1 MDAHRNVIDPGSLS
15 FDIGH
20 ASNFSQRRF
29 LMKSNTIVVFLF
41 LLLPT
46 SPVFSQHAVKKKRS
60 RASAVP
66 PAHTDVKYG
75 PYDRNLLD
83 VWLAD
88 SEEPSPV
95 LISIH
100 GGAFRHGDKSVN
112 SGVLQGCLAA
122 GISVVAITYRFSD
135 EAIAPAQHL
144 DAARAVQFVRHH
156 AKQWNIDPNRIAAMG
171 SSAGAGLSLWL
182 GFHDDLAD
190 PDNKDPIL
198 RESTRLTCMAVNN
211 GQCSYDPRFIRD
223 LFPDSDTYQTSA
235 LAELFGV
242 NLKNLDELPAEKLT
256 LFEEIS
262 AIVHLTPDDA
272 PVLMTYDSD
281 FDTPI
286 SCRSIGIHHPRFG
299 KVLKEK
305 MDVLGIECQ
314 VHTGFSQTKESRS
327 ELVLEFVKMH
337 LDAAKNN

>member
-1 MDAHRNVIDPGSLS
+1 MVRGEV
-15 FDIGH
+15 
-20 ASNFSQRRF
+20 Q
-29 LMKSNTIVVFLF
+29 MKSNVIVVLIFLV
-41 LLLPT
+41 LPS
-46 SPVFSQHAVKKKRS
+46 SPVFAQQAVEIKRT
-60 RASAVP
+60 RKSAVMP
-66 PAHTDVKYG
+66 THTDVSYG
-75 PYDRNLLD
+75 PYDRNVLD

-88 SEEPSPV
+88 SEEPTPV

-112 SGVLQGCLAA
+112 SGVLRGCLTA

-135 EAIAPAQHL
+135 KAIAPAQHL
-144 DAARAVQFVRHH
+144 DAARAIQFVRHR
-156 AKQWNIDPNRIAAMG
+156 AKQWNIDSNKIAATG
-171 SSAGAGLSLWL
+171 GSAGAGISLWL
-182 GFHDDLAD
+182 GFHEDLAD

-223 LFPDSDTYQTSA
+223 LFPNSDTYQTSA

-242 NLKNLDELPAEKLT
+242 NLKKLDDLPAEKLA

-262 AIVHLTPDDA
+262 AITHLTSDDA
-272 PVLMTYDSD
+272 PVLMTYDSN

-286 SCRSIGIHHPRFG
+286 SSRSIGIHHPRFG

-305 MDVLGIECQ
+305 MDTLGIECQ
-314 VHTGFSQTKESRS
+314 VHTDFSRTKESRS
-327 ELVLEFVKMH
+327 ELVLEFVKKH
-337 LDAAKNN
+337 LDVVEK